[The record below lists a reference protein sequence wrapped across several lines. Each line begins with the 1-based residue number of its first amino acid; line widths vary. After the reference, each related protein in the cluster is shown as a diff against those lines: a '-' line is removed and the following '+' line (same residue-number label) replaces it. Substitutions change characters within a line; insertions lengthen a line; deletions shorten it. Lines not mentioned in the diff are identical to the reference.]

1 MRYKVLLL
9 TSGVGSRLGNFTNY
23 TNKSLVRVGDKPTI
37 SHIIDYYHEDAEF
50 VVTLGYF
57 GEQVKEYLELT
68 YPDRKIDFVWVDNYD
83 GPGSSLIY
91 SLLQTKN
98 NIDCPFIFHTC
109 DTIIRDDPMRI
120 PDTNWIGGHKGKD
133 STQYATLGIMGELVK
148 EIYPKG
154 QLRFD
159 SLYIGLSGIYNYKEF
174 FEQAQIIYDNDPNN
188 SQLSDINVTPELIK
202 NGFKFKY
209 EDFPSWLDIGNIDK
223 LKEAREHFKC
233 VDVLDK
239 DTESIYILD
248 NKVIKFF
255 YDEDIVSKRVERAK
269 VLEGLAPTITANGN
283 NFYVYD
289 YAEGDLLSKALNP
302 RLMSTFLE
310 WASSNL
316 WVKVGDRDASF
327 YETCRKFY
335 IDKTT
340 KRLYTFFIENTISDK
355 EEVINGELVP
365 KVFDM
370 LKTIPE
376 KLLCDVDPYNFHG
389 DFISDNIIV
398 SKDGFTLLD
407 WRQDF
412 GGELIRGD
420 IYYDLGKFNHN
431 LIFNHKIISA
441 NNFSVVEKKDEII
454 VDLLMSNNLYNCQK
468 VLFNFLKE
476 KGFSVDKVNLISSII
491 WLNMAPLHHHPL
503 NIFLYYFG
511 KINLFRALE
520 AYNGRY

>member
-1 MRYKVLLL
+1 MKYKVLLL

-68 YPDRKIDFVWVDNYD
+68 YPDRKIKFVWVDNYN
-83 GPGSSLIY
+83 GPGSSLVY
-91 SLLQTKN
+91 SLLQTKDY
-98 NIDCPFIFHTC
+98 IDCPFIFHTC
-109 DTIIRDDPMRI
+109 DTIIRSESIQI
-120 PDTNWIGGHKGKD
+120 PDKNWVGGYKGTD
-133 STQYATLGIMGELVK
+133 STQYATLGTMGGFVK

-159 SLYIGLSGIYNYKEF
+159 ALYIGLSGIYNYKEF
-174 FEQAQIIYDNDPNN
+174 FINAQEIYNNDPNN
-188 SQLSDINVTPELIK
+188 SQLSDIEVLPALIK
-202 NGFKFKY
+202 MGLKFEYK
-209 EDFPSWLDIGNIDK
+209 DFPSWLDIGNTDK
-223 LKEAREHFKC
+223 LKKAREYFDC

-255 YDEDIVSKRVERAK
+255 YDKDIVSKRVKRAE
-269 VLEGLAPTITANGN
+269 VLEGLAPTITGYTD
-283 NFYVYD
+283 NFYMYD
-289 YAEGDLLSKALNP
+289 YVQGDLLSKVLNP
-302 RLMSTFLE
+302 QLMRLFLE
-310 WASSNL
+310 WASDKL
-316 WVKVGDRDASF
+316 WLKAGSKDVSF

-335 IDKTT
+335 IDKTN
-340 KRLYTFFIENTISDK
+340 KRLYTFFIENTVRDK
-355 EEVINGELVP
+355 EELINGDLVP

-370 LKTIPE
+370 LNNIPE
-376 KLLCDVDPYNFHG
+376 KLLCDAAPYNFHG

-398 SKDGFTLLD
+398 SNNNFTLLD

-412 GGELIRGD
+412 GGELQRGD
-420 IYYDLGKFNHN
+420 IYYDLAKFNHN
-431 LIFNHKIISA
+431 LIFNHKIIND
-441 NNFSVVEKKDEII
+441 NNFSVIEKEDTIT

-476 KGFSVDKVNLISSII
+476 EGFSVSKVNIISSII

-511 KINLFRALE
+511 KVNLFRALKE
-520 AYNGRY
+520 GAII